1 MRYFAPMQVEKSIEI
16 TAFGIS
22 RDVPLIATGGMIG
35 MIPVF
40 ATREQAEQWA
50 DGIYDVITLETED
63 ADENTV

>member
-1 MRYFAPMQVEKSIEI
+1 MRYFAPMQVDKSIEV

-22 RDVPLIATGGMIG
+22 KEIPLVATGGMIG

-50 DGIYDVITLETED
+50 DGIYDVVALETED
-63 ADENTV
+63 TDE